1 MRIGLNIVGRLQN
14 VMNVPEDIFDF
25 MRRWRNKSTG
35 YDYTRVED
43 CFDGFFTAFV
53 LYNFL
58 YDLICE
64 YDPAHYPQ
72 AGDRKRATEVV
83 LSFLGSN
90 AIATNSHL
98 RRSADSIRQLVENGT
113 FYLCGNAWD
122 AEKVSGLAS
131 NDSQIWANAL
141 LQILYQIRCNT
152 FHGRKSFQAQQKR
165 ILVPSIKALET
176 LNDMLMD
183 RIAGTGA
190 CFAT

>member
-1 MRIGLNIVGRLQN
+1 MRIGLNIVGRLPN
-14 VMNVPEDIFDF
+14 VMNVPEDILDF

-64 YDPAHYPQ
+64 YDPAHSPQ
-72 AGDRKRATEVV
+72 AGDRTRATEVV

-98 RRSADSIRQLVENGT
+98 RLSADSIRQLVENGT
-113 FYLCGNAWD
+113 FYLRGNAWD

-141 LQILYQIRCNT
+141 LYILYQIRCNI
-152 FHGRKSFQAQQKR
+152 FHGRKSLQPQQKR
-165 ILVPSIKALET
+165 ILVPSITALET
-176 LNDMLMD
+176 LNDMLMH
-183 RIAGTGA
+183 RIAGNGVY
-190 CFAT
+190 

>member
-1 MRIGLNIVGRLQN
+1 
-14 VMNVPEDIFDF
+14 
-25 MRRWRNKSTG
+25 MRRWRNKSMG
-35 YDYTRVED
+35 YNYTHVAD

-64 YDPAHYPQ
+64 YDPTHYPQ
-72 AGDRKRATEVV
+72 PGDKKRATEVV

-113 FYLCGNAWD
+113 FYLRGNVWD

-131 NDSQIWANAL
+131 NDSGIWANAL

-152 FHGRKSFQAQQKR
+152 FHGRKSFQAEQKS
-165 ILVPSIKALET
+165 ILVPSIEVLEA

-183 RIAGTGA
+183 RIAGAGVY
-190 CFAT
+190 